1 MLFGERKKMVNN
13 VLNVKNDL
21 TGKTFGRLT
30 VIKQVEDY
38 VTPKGKHSAK
48 WLCKCNCG
56 NFTEVK
62 GAELKRRR
70 ILSCGCLKR
79 ELLIENNKRYKKKYN
94 KYEICGSYVTM
105 YTDNDEPFDIDLEDF
120 WKVKDIC
127 WHKSCGYICGVVN
140 RKIIRLHRYVTNCPD
155 SMDVDH
161 INHDT
166 TDNRKKNLRIATRS
180 QNMMNRKI
188 YSNNTSGKVG
198 VKQYGTNNKWS
209 ADISVNGTRI
219 YLGSFENYD
228 DAVKS
233 RKQAEEKYF
242 GKWSYDNSVSCRI

>member
-1 MLFGERKKMVNN
+1 
-13 VLNVKNDL
+13 
-21 TGKTFGRLT
+21 
-30 VIKQVEDY
+30 
-38 VTPKGKHSAK
+38 
-48 WLCKCNCG
+48 
-56 NFTEVK
+56 
-62 GAELKRRR
+62 
-70 ILSCGCLKR
+70 
-79 ELLIENNKRYKKKYN
+79 
-94 KYEICGSYVTM
+94 
-105 YTDNDEPFDIDLEDF
+105 
-120 WKVKDIC
+120 
-127 WHKSCGYICGVVN
+127 
-140 RKIIRLHRYVTNCPD
+140 
-155 SMDVDH
+155 MDVDH
-161 INHDT
+161 VNHDT

-188 YSNNTSGKVG
+188 YSNNTSGTVG